1 MDMSQDPAVR
11 ELRERIAENDRAI
24 VAAVNRR
31 IELVGELR
39 AHKIVRGYSLV
50 DLSRESWLL
59 EHLAES
65 NAGPLSPD
73 GLRSELAK
81 VPVSGYRLE
90 VAKTQRAG
98 LAATK

>member
-31 IELVGELR
+31 IELVSELR

-73 GLRSELAK
+73 GLRELYLAL
-81 VPVSGYRLE
+81 LE
-90 VAKTQRAG
+90 LTKREAAG
-98 LAATK
+98 AGGSREG